1 MTSYEI
7 MCVLGIPAVLAG
19 VLTFA
24 MKTAFNQIKGIKLGV
39 KALLRAQMIADY
51 NKWEERGYAPIYAR
65 ENFQNLWVQYHAIK
79 GPNGVID
86 DIHDRFLALPTESAK
101 NKKEDS

>member
-1 MTSYEI
+1 
-7 MCVLGIPAVLAG
+7 MCILGIPAILAG
-19 VLTFA
+19 VL
-24 MKTAFNQIKGIKLGV
+24 KIAFNQIKGIKLGV

-86 DIHDRFLALPTESAK
+86 DIHERFLALPTESAK
-101 NKKEDS
+101 NKKEAS